1 MSDEIEQTD
10 QMPDAEELELAAAAG
25 ASPAEESASAAA
37 EPTPEAPGESEL
49 ETIVESLSDDEAQTS
64 AEAGSDDVVETA
76 ETEAAAVET
85 TEPEEAVAETEE
97 SEVVAPAEGDEP
109 AAESL
114 PDALADSEVTPEK
127 LRSPVP
133 WWPFWLLAFCWI
145 ALCGAAA
152 YFLTRDPSMPSLRQE
167 AYTFV
172 VAGGLALTVL
182 GPILAI
188 AVWAFARVGVAQD
201 RRPGMFVTALL
212 RAAVIT
218 FLGVLAW
225 TGTLIVVDALR
236 LGLIRF

>member
-10 QMPDAEELELAAAAG
+10 EVPGAAEPQLEAEVEE
-25 ASPAEESASAAA
+25 SPAEEPVPTDGEPALGASD
-37 EPTPEAPGESEL
+37 ESEL
-49 ETIVESLSDDEAQTS
+49 DTIVESLSDDDDALPEDSGEADIPDEIEPVDADGEADEPVDADS
-64 AEAGSDDVVETA
+64 VEAEEPATATA
-76 ETEAAAVET
+76 EDAV
-85 TEPEEAVAETEE
+85 VS
-97 SEVVAPAEGDEP
+97 SELV
-109 AAESL
+109 
-114 PDALADSEVTPEK
+114 PEK
-127 LRSPVP
+127 LPSPVP
-133 WWPFWLLAFCWI
+133 WWPFWLLAFTWV

-152 YFLTRDPSMPSLRQE
+152 YFLTRDPSMPSLRQD

-188 AVWAFARVGVAQD
+188 VVWAFARGAVPAE

-225 TGTLIVVDALR
+225 SGTLIVVDALR